1 MLNFFDTAEQA
12 RASGLRPCKRC
23 RPDLL
28 EFHPQ
33 KENAEKIKVVYD
45 LYFSDH
51 DRLKEELKKAWAKQ
65 KQNPPGVSE
74 SI

>member
-1 MLNFFDTAEQA
+1 M
-12 RASGLRPCKRC
+12 
-23 RPDLL
+23 L